1 MAEEKK
7 DAWLNYLALTTVVL
21 AVCATLSTFKGSSF
35 STRSVINQNLA
46 ANQWSYFQSKSI
58 KGYMFDLQKEMLELQ
73 LITQAPQLTSPAVD
87 TVRQRIDEYR
97 RNIARYDS
105 EKVAITADAKKYEDI
120 RDYSQAH
127 SRVFGIAV
135 IYLQLGILLSSIAA
149 LLKKRRVW
157 YVGLVLGVIGLG
169 YFAYAWLPFPV

>member
-1 MAEEKK
+1 MADEKK
-7 DAWLNYLALTTVVL
+7 DPWLNYLALTTVIL
-21 AVCATLSTFKGSSF
+21 AVCATLSTFKGGSF

-46 ANQWSYFQSKSI
+46 ANQWSYYQSKSI

-73 LITQAPQLTSPAVD
+73 LITQAPQLSPTSVD
-87 TVRQRIDEYR
+87 SIRGRIDEYK
-97 RNIARYDS
+97 RNIVRYDS
-105 EKVAITADAKKYEDI
+105 EKVAIMQEAKNFEDV

-135 IYLQLGILLSSIAA
+135 IYLQLGILLSSISA
-149 LLKKRRVW
+149 LLRKQMVW
-157 YVGLVLGVIGLG
+157 YVGLVLGVIGLA